1 MIDWWA
7 LFHNS
12 FWVLGLAL
20 GLGTLGVA
28 HFEANRSQVRLR
40 KKLGESGFQLSLN
53 TGMMLFCLGLL
64 FSSQAWWETVLWGL
78 MAAAFAG
85 QAVWLWRRVTKKIE
99 NPRHD
104 NDGATAT

>member
-7 LFHNS
+7 LLHNS

-28 HFEANRSQVRLR
+28 YYEANRSQVRLR
-40 KKLGESGFQLSLN
+40 EKLGEPGFQLSVN

-64 FSSQAWWETVLWGL
+64 FSSQAWWGYVLWGL
-78 MAAAFAG
+78 MAAAFAW
-85 QAVWLWRRVTKKIE
+85 QVVWHGR
-99 NPRHD
+99 
-104 NDGATAT
+104 